1 VGCMGL
7 RKGISERL
15 SYYWLRPQAV
25 VRNMTRAGLG
35 AVIGLVHTIGVC
47 EGGAL
52 VYGLRLVRVQG

>member
-1 VGCMGL
+1 L

-25 VRNMTRAGLG
+25 VRNRTRARLV

-47 EGGAL
+47 GGGAW
-52 VYGLRLVRVQG
+52 VYGLRVRRVQGC